1 MGGWRSV
8 TRRVSAV
15 YFALALGGMLGAL
28 WVAHRFHLG
37 AAATAA
43 SLLPTLAPLFLSWV
57 TFRSGAER
65 AAEQPLEEIA
75 EHLAQAVRNQWETEV
90 QVRRVNDP
98 YPMTVRWRAA
108 PDDLVESWPLLQ
120 ATAGDWPGELG
131 SVSEEWANSPA
142 ELEGSGAEI
151 TRVFT
156 ERVPTRRLL
165 VLGGPGAGKTVLLS
179 RLVLG
184 LLHRR
189 MTSAAGPHTSAVPV
203 LFPLA
208 TWNPTRQDLYA
219 WMAERLASDY
229 PTLAEPAPKR
239 YGQIDRAR
247 GLLGRRLIL
256 PVLDGF
262 DEIPT
267 PLRAAAL
274 SAINEALPMGHPVV
288 LSSRVG
294 EYREV
299 LYPHFGLPARLA
311 GAAGIE
317 LRPLDAEDVAAYLR
331 RDAGA
336 GGYAADRWGPV
347 AAQLGTATPLGEAL
361 RTPLM
366 LFLARAIYN
375 PRPGESSHGLPSPG
389 ELCDTSRFST
399 RVAVERHLFSAFIA
413 AAYRSHPRYPCPWTP
428 QQAQRTF
435 VFLARYLHRV
445 HNATPDLAWWQLRRA
460 VRRSIPAMVTQAMCL
475 FLSVVFMAIGF
486 IIAPDADNRIWAL
499 LVGPIFGVFAGIVL
513 AVPGWLA
520 FDEEPR
526 RPASGMRWAPN
537 WPGAA
542 LAVATTVLLV
552 APARLP
558 LASAA
563 TVGLGVCIAF
573 GLGVTS
579 ADTAVAVGPV
589 ALWSRDRRVFWTL
602 TLGVAA
608 SAGLG
613 PWILLVLSGADAA
626 GQAAVLAGALWLG
639 LTIAFTRT
647 AWGSFSAAKFHL
659 ASRHRIPRNL
669 MAFLADAHQHRGV
682 LRQVGAVYQFRHI
695 DLQRHLARAG
705 DDG

>member
-1 MGGWRSV
+1 M
-8 TRRVSAV
+8 
-15 YFALALGGMLGAL
+15 
-28 WVAHRFHLG
+28 
-37 AAATAA
+37 
-43 SLLPTLAPLFLSWV
+43 FLSWV

-131 SVSEEWANSPA
+131 SVSEEWVNSPA

-151 TRVFT
+151 TRVLT
-156 ERVPTRRLL
+156 ERVPTQRLL

-256 PVLDGF
+256 PV
-262 DEIPT
+262 
-267 PLRAAAL
+267 
-274 SAINEALPMGHPVV
+274 
-288 LSSRVG
+288 
-294 EYREV
+294 
-299 LYPHFGLPARLA
+299 
-311 GAAGIE
+311 
-317 LRPLDAEDVAAYLR
+317 
-331 RDAGA
+331 
-336 GGYAADRWGPV
+336 
-347 AAQLGTATPLGEAL
+347 
-361 RTPLM
+361 
-366 LFLARAIYN
+366 
-375 PRPGESSHGLPSPG
+375 
-389 ELCDTSRFST
+389 
-399 RVAVERHLFSAFIA
+399 
-413 AAYRSHPRYPCPWTP
+413 
-428 QQAQRTF
+428 
-435 VFLARYLHRV
+435 
-445 HNATPDLAWWQLRRA
+445 
-460 VRRSIPAMVTQAMCL
+460 
-475 FLSVVFMAIGF
+475 VFMAIGF

-499 LVGPIFGVFAGIVL
+499 LVGPILGVFAGIVL
-513 AVPGWLA
+513 AVLGWLA

-542 LAVATTVLLV
+542 L
-552 APARLP
+552 
-558 LASAA
+558 
-563 TVGLGVCIAF
+563 
-573 GLGVTS
+573 
-579 ADTAVAVGPV
+579 
-589 ALWSRDRRVFWTL
+589 
-602 TLGVAA
+602 
-608 SAGLG
+608 
-613 PWILLVLSGADAA
+613 LSGVDAA

-647 AWGSFSAAKFHL
+647 VWGSFSAAKFHR

>member
-1 MGGWRSV
+1 M
-8 TRRVSAV
+8 
-15 YFALALGGMLGAL
+15 
-28 WVAHRFHLG
+28 
-37 AAATAA
+37 
-43 SLLPTLAPLFLSWV
+43 FLSWV
-57 TFRSGAER
+57 TFRSGAEH

-75 EHLAQAVRNQWETEV
+75 EHLAQAVQNQWETEV

-98 YPMTVRWRAA
+98 YPMTVKWSAA

-120 ATAGDWPGELG
+120 TTAGDWPGDLG
-131 SVSEEWANSPA
+131 TVPDGWANSAA

-151 TRVFT
+151 TRVFA

-189 MTSAAGPHTSAVPV
+189 MTSAASPHTNAVPV

-229 PTLAEPAPKR
+229 PTLAEAAPTR
-239 YGQIDRAR
+239 YGRIDRAR
-247 GLLGRRLIL
+247 ALLGRRLIL

-274 SAINEALPMGHPVV
+274 SGINEALPMGHPVV

-294 EYREV
+294 EYRDV
-299 LYPHFGLPARLA
+299 LRPPTGLPVRLA

-317 LRPLDAEDVAAYLR
+317 LRPLDAEDIAAYLR

-336 GGYAADRWGPV
+336 GAYAPDRWGPV
-347 AAQLGTATPLGEAL
+347 AAQLGTTTPVGEAL

-375 PRPGESSHGLPSPG
+375 PRPGESPHGLPNPG
-389 ELCDTSRFST
+389 ELCDTTRFPT
-399 RVAVERHLFSAFIA
+399 RVAVERHLFSAFVM
-413 AAYRSHPRYPCPWTP
+413 AAYRSHPRYPCRWTP
-428 QQAQRTF
+428 QQAQTTF

-445 HNATPDLAWWQLRRA
+445 HNATPDLAWWRLRRA
-460 VRRSIPAMVTQAMCL
+460 VQRSIPAMVTQALCL
-475 FLSVVFMAIGF
+475 FLSVVFTAITF
-486 IIAPDADNRIWAL
+486 FVDPDAGNWIFAL
-499 LVGPIFGVFAGIVL
+499 VVGPTLGVFAGVVL
-513 AVPGWLA
+513 GVPGWLA
-520 FDEEPR
+520 FAEEPR
-526 RPASGMRWAPN
+526 RPASGLRWAPN

-542 LAVATTVLLV
+542 TALATTVLLA
-552 APARLP
+552 APIGLP
-558 LASAA
+558 LASAVA
-563 TVGLGVCIAF
+563 VGLGLSVAF

-589 ALWSRDRRVFWTL
+589 ALWSRDRRVFWAL

-608 SAGLG
+608 SSGLG
-613 PWILLVLSGADAA
+613 PSILLVLNDANA
-626 GQAAVLAGALWLG
+626 VAQAAVLAGALWLG

-647 AWGSFSAAKFHL
+647 AWGPFSAARFYL

-695 DLQRHLARAG
+695 DLQRHLARVE
-705 DDG
+705 DGGSSVRRPGGRA

>member
-1 MGGWRSV
+1 MGGWESAA
-8 TRRVSAV
+8 RRVSAV
-15 YFALALGGMLGAL
+15 YLVLALGGMIGAL
-28 WVAHRFHLG
+28 WVADRFNLG
-37 AAATAA
+37 AAATAV
-43 SLLPTLAPLFLSWV
+43 SLMPTLAPLFLSWV

-65 AAEQPLEEIA
+65 AAEQPLGDIA
-75 EHLAQAVRNQWETEV
+75 EHLAQAVQHQWETEV

-98 YPMTVRWRAA
+98 HPMTVRWRAA
-108 PDDLVESWPLLQ
+108 PDDLVESWPLLR
-120 ATAGDWPGELG
+120 ATAADWPGELG
-131 SVSEEWANSPA
+131 VHEGWANSPA

-151 TRVFT
+151 TRVFA

-189 MTSAAGPHTSAVPV
+189 MTSAAGPHSSAVPV

-229 PTLAEPAPKR
+229 PTLAEPAPTR

-247 GLLGRRLIL
+247 ALLGRRLIL

-294 EYREV
+294 EYRNV
-299 LYPHFGLPARLA
+299 LYPHSGVPARLA

-317 LRPLDAEDVAAYLR
+317 LRPLDAEDVAAYVQ

-336 GGYAADRWGPV
+336 SGYAADRWGPV
-347 AAQLGTATPLGEAL
+347 AAQLGTTTPVGEAL

-375 PRPGESSHGLPSPG
+375 PRPGESSQDLPNPA
-389 ELCDTSRFST
+389 ELCETSRFPT
-399 RVAVERHLFSAFIA
+399 RVAVERHLFSAFIT
-413 AAYRSHPRYPCPWTP
+413 AAYRSHPRYPCRWTP
-428 QQAQRTF
+428 QQAQNTF
-435 VFLARYLHRV
+435 VFLARYLHRF
-445 HNATPDLAWWQLRRA
+445 HNASPDLAWWKLQRG
-460 VRRSIPAMVTQAMCL
+460 VQRSIPAMVTRAMCL
-475 FLSVVFMAIGF
+475 FLTVVSTAVCS
-486 IIAPDADNRIWAL
+486 IIPPDANDKAFAL
-499 LVGPIFGVFAGIVL
+499 IVGPILGVFAGIVL
-513 AVPGWLA
+513 ALPGWLA

-526 RPASGMRWAPN
+526 RPASGLQWAPN
-537 WPGAA
+537 WPASAIVLAA
-542 LAVATTVLLV
+542 AVLLV
-552 APARLP
+552 ASTGLP
-558 LASAA
+558 PVRVA
-563 TVGLGVCIAF
+563 TIALGLCIAF

-579 ADTAVAVGPV
+579 ADTASAVGPV
-589 ALWSRDRRVFWTL
+589 ELWARDRRVFWTL

-608 SAGLG
+608 STGLG
-613 PWILLVLSGADAA
+613 PWLLLVLSGANAA
-626 GQAAVLAGALWLG
+626 IQAALLAGALWLG

-647 AWGSFSAAKFHL
+647 VWGPFTASKLHL
-659 ASRHRIPRNL
+659 ASRHHIPRNL

-695 DLQRHLARAG
+695 DLQRHLARRV